1 MGNLTEIGSE
11 AFYNCG
17 AISKLDLSKTSLK
30 TLSDRCFY
38 NTYHVGSYETIVK
51 LPESLTYI
59 GENAL
64 VNPNIKDMYIYAPT
78 APETDPNAFTDGQY
92 TIGSAHDSSLYI
104 PSNSTGYDNG
114 AWKYIYDN
122 WQINSTL

>member
-1 MGNLTEIGSE
+1 M
-11 AFYNCG
+11 
-17 AISKLDLSKTSLK
+17 
-30 TLSDRCFY
+30 
-38 NTYHVGSYETIVK
+38 GSYETIVK

-59 GENAL
+59 GRNAL

-78 APETDPNAFTDGQY
+78 APETDPNAFTDGRY
-92 TIGSAHDSSLYI
+92 IIGSAHDSSGHNLYI
-104 PSNSTGYDNG
+104 PSTATGYDEG